1 MAGEKIAREMW
12 LEKEFRSAENDIRL
26 WPEWMKRAGKIGKL
40 PPMKKIIFGKGLLM
54 PTLKG
59 EKKITIR
66 KFRKEAQDFIAD
78 EPFIGSFQDGLDIIL
93 MATADTKIKPFSDLT
108 DKEAREDG
116 YKNARNLF
124 SRFRKDFYPD
134 LKEENTAAIIR
145 YEILQ
150 IDKTPIVS
158 TNEFMQNKTRV

>member
-1 MAGEKIAREMW
+1 MAEENIAREMW
-12 LEKEFRSAENDIRL
+12 LEKEFRSAKNDIRL

-40 PPMKKIIFGKGLLM
+40 PPMKKIIFGKGLLI

-66 KFRKEAQDFIAD
+66 KFRKEAHDLIED
-78 EPFIGSFQDGLDIIL
+78 EPFVGSFQNGLDIIL
-93 MATADTKIKPFSDLT
+93 VATKDTKVKLFSEIT

-124 SRFRKDFYPD
+124 SRFRKDFYSD
-134 LKEENTAAIIR
+134 LKEEKTAAIIR
-145 YEILQ
+145 YEIMRV
-150 IDKTPIVS
+150 DKTPVVS
-158 TNEFMQNKTRV
+158 ANEFLKK